1 MLFRLRRMEL
11 LVFELLKEGRLV
23 EALRTLRA
31 IFASAH
37 SIKGITVSAIQAI
50 VDATNLRLADLSRPF
65 SRVKPDFSCPRS
77 VFPSAAASHRA
88 AVCYFLHEWLRS
100 LSPDLF
106 PSFPQSESSYREQI
120 RAAGGEEE
128 EGNIGDEENVVSRHH
143 EQFTE
148 TIPVFPFEADYFSS
162 PSVAATLAQQ
172 IYGYS
177 GVGHREKK

>member
-1 MLFRLRRMEL
+1 M
-11 LVFELLKEGRLV
+11 
-23 EALRTLRA
+23 
-31 IFASAH
+31 
-37 SIKGITVSAIQAI
+37 KGTTVSAIQGPLLQAI
-50 VDATNLRLADLSRPF
+50 VDATNLRLADLSRPL
-65 SRVKPDFSCPRS
+65 SRIKPDFSCPRS

-88 AVCYFLHEWLRS
+88 AVCYLLHEWLRS

-128 EGNIGDEENVVSRHH
+128 EGNIGDEENVVSRHY
-143 EQFTE
+143 EQFAE
-148 TIPVFPFEADYFSS
+148 TIPVFPFEAYNFSS